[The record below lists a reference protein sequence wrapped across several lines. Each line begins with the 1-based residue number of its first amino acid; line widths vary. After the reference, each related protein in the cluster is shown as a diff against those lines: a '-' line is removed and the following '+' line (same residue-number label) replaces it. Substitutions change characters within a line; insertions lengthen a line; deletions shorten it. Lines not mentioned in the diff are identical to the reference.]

1 MRLVTEDRVP
11 EATPWRRCS
20 ACKKPIALGAV
31 YWTCN
36 VSTCNQKRT
45 ALCFCNVSCWEVHLP
60 GANHREAWAVEKR
73 APKTPDGGV
82 EATSAGAG
90 GVRRLVRSTA
100 PPTPAPVPTT
110 EEVLIVASRLK
121 DYVRT
126 RSGYNTSD
134 RVLEPLSEIVRR
146 IMEQAIENARRDGR
160 MTVLDR
166 DIPNY

>member
-1 MRLVTEDRVP
+1 
-11 EATPWRRCS
+11 
-20 ACKKPIALGAV
+20 
-31 YWTCN
+31 
-36 VSTCNQKRT
+36 
-45 ALCFCNVSCWEVHLP
+45 
-60 GANHREAWAVEKR
+60 
-73 APKTPDGGV
+73 
-82 EATSAGAG
+82 
-90 GVRRLVRSTA
+90 
-100 PPTPAPVPTT
+100 VPTT